1 MLLSLA
7 LLEWQKEILMSP
19 EGFLKRGP
27 NGDENCYDAAT
38 NRKMLLYHCNLTCTV
53 EKIEDQDRITP
64 F

>member
-27 NGDENCYDAAT
+27 NGDENCCDAAT
-38 NRKMLLYHCNLTCTV
+38 NRNNASVSL
-53 EKIEDQDRITP
+53 
-64 F
+64 